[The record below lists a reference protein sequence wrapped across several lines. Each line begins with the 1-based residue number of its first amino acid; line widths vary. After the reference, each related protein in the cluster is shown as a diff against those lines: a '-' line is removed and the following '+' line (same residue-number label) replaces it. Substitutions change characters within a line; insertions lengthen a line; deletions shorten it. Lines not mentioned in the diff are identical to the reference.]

1 MSILSFLFG
10 NKDKRV
16 LRKLGSVVNSIND
29 LEQNFGSFTDEELK
43 NTTSKLKERLSE
55 GSSLEDLMPE
65 AFAAVRESSKRFLG
79 LRHYDCQLIGGA
91 ILNEGMIAEMATGEG
106 KTLVATLPCYLNALT
121 GKSVIVV
128 TANEYLAKRDANW
141 MAPIFEG
148 LGMNVGYITPELNPL
163 EKKENY
169 AKDIVYA
176 TNNELGFDYL
186 RDNMVLREED
196 RLQRDPYFV
205 VVDEVDSIL
214 IDEARTPLI
223 ISGVA
228 EDNGPLYKKLK
239 PVVKSLT
246 EEEFDFEKE
255 EVVKAGDFTIDLQSR
270 SIEITENGHE
280 KIENYLK
287 QNNLL
292 EDSVSLYASEN
303 LKLLNMVQALVRAET
318 LFEKNTDYIVQN
330 GKVILIDTNSG
341 RAMPGRRLSD
351 GVHQALELKE
361 NLDIQVESQTL
372 ASTTFQNFFR
382 MFEKLSGMT
391 GTAKTEAR
399 EFDEIYSLEAISI
412 PTNLPMVREDKND
425 KIYLTEEEKND
436 AIIDEIKTYHE
447 KGNPIL
453 VGTISVENSEVLSK
467 KLDTL
472 NIPHRVLNAKQ
483 NQQEAEIISQAGK
496 EKAVTIATNMAGR
509 GTDIVLGGFPESETA
524 RKEIVELGG
533 LHVIG
538 TERHESRRIDN
549 QLRGR
554 SGRQG
559 DPGSSQFFLS
569 LDDGLLKIFAP
580 DRMKALMQSFG
591 GMKKGESIEHK
602 MLTNS
607 IERAQRRVEG
617 RNFDIRKRILEF
629 DDVLN
634 EQRQVIYK
642 QRKEILED
650 KDLDDLISNMRADV
664 LSSTF
669 EAHIPEYEIE
679 TNWKVDELTNIL
691 ESEFNLQFNLKAE
704 LENSESNTQEVLN
717 KLLDFADEVYLEKR
731 NKFPNVYS
739 QLENQIILQ
748 VIDQSWKNHINQLD
762 SLRQNIG
769 FRSYA
774 GKDPRLEYK
783 REAFEM
789 FEQLLET
796 IKKESTRFLCRVEVK
811 PEDEQEIEKMKSRE
825 VLEKTKTVHENSPS
839 AFMDNSVSNQQVS
852 NNDQPVEGNRRLRRL
867 QAKANR
873 KKKKR

>member
-1 MSILSFLFG
+1 MSLLSYFFG
-10 NKDKRV
+10 NKDKRILKSFSKDV
-16 LRKLGSVVNSIND
+16 KVINNLEEEFSSLSDDELRNKT
-29 LEQNFGSFTDEELK
+29 LEFKEDLK
-43 NTTSKLKERLSE
+43 NGK
-55 GSSLEDLMPE
+55 SLEDIKPY
-65 AFAAVRESSKRFLG
+65 AFAAVRESSKRNIG
-79 LRHYDCQLIGGA
+79 LRHFDCQLIGGG
-91 ILNEGMIAEMATGEG
+91 ILNEGLIAEMATGEG

-121 GKSVIVV
+121 ERSVIVV
-128 TANEYLAKRDANW
+128 TANEYLAKRDAEW
-141 MAPIFEG
+141 MRPIFSG
-148 LGMNVGYITPELNPL
+148 LNMTVGHITPDLDGSQ
-163 EKKENY
+163 KKENY
-169 AKDIVYA
+169 KKDIVYA

-214 IDEARTPLI
+214 IDEARTPLV

-228 EDNGPLYKKLK
+228 EDNGPLYKKLR
-239 PVVKSLT
+239 PILSTLQ
-246 EEEFDFEKE
+246 EEELIDAESDE
-255 EVVKAGDFTIDLQSR
+255 PIGAGDYVVDLQSR
-270 SIEITENGHE
+270 SIDITENGHE
-280 KIENYLK
+280 KIESYLK
-287 QNNLL
+287 DNNLL
-292 EDSVSLYASEN
+292 EKSLSLYASEN
-303 LKLLNMVQALVRAET
+303 LKLLNMVQALLRAEV

-330 GKVILIDTNSG
+330 GQVVLIDSNSG

-361 NLDIQVESQTL
+361 RLEIQVESQTL

-399 EFDEIYSLEAISI
+399 EFEEIYGLSSISI
-412 PTNLPMVREDKND
+412 PTNLPMIRDDKND
-425 KIYLTEEEKND
+425 KIYLTEEEKYE
-436 AIIDEIKTYHE
+436 AIINDISEYHQ

-453 VGTISVENSEVLSK
+453 VGTISVENSELLSN
-467 KLDTL
+467 KLNQQ

-496 EKAVTIATNMAGR
+496 IGAVTIATNMAGR
-509 GTDIVLGGFPESETA
+509 GTDIVLGGLPENTEN
-524 RKEIVELGG
+524 RKQVVESGG
-533 LHVIG
+533 LHVVG

-580 DRMKALMQSFG
+580 ERMKSLMQSFG

-617 RNFDIRKRILEF
+617 RNFDMRKRILEF

-650 KDLDDLISNMRADV
+650 KELKDLILSMREEV
-664 LSSTF
+664 LSKAF
-669 EAHIPEYEIE
+669 ELHVPEYEIE
-679 TNWKVDELTNIL
+679 VNWQTEGLTELLLNDFNLNFDIKNKLQDNESEPTKVLDELLI
-691 ESEFNLQFNLKAE
+691 
-704 LENSESNTQEVLN
+704 
-717 KLLDFADEVYLEKR
+717 FANDSYEEKVK
-731 NKFPNVYS
+731 NFPDVYS

-762 SLRQNIG
+762 YLRQNIG

-796 IKKESTRFLCRVEVK
+796 IKKESTKFLCKVEVK
-811 PEDEQEIEKMKSRE
+811 PEDEEEINKMGNKKIMNETKSS
-825 VLEKTKTVHENSPS
+825 HENSPS
-839 AFMDNSVSNQQVS
+839 AFSS
-852 NNDQPVEGNRRLRRL
+852 NNLSKDETKSIPQEGNRRQRRL
-867 QAKANR
+867 QAKAKRNKR
-873 KKKKR
+873 KR

>member
-1 MSILSFLFG
+1 MSLLSYFFG
-10 NKDKRV
+10 NKDKRILKSFSKDV
-16 LRKLGSVVNSIND
+16 KAINNLEEEFSSLSDDELRNKT
-29 LEQNFGSFTDEELK
+29 LEFKEDLK
-43 NTTSKLKERLSE
+43 NGK
-55 GSSLEDLMPE
+55 SLEDIKPY
-65 AFAAVRESSKRFLG
+65 AFAAVRESSKRNIG
-79 LRHYDCQLIGGA
+79 LRHFDCQLIGGG
-91 ILNEGMIAEMATGEG
+91 ILNEGLIAEMATGEG

-121 GKSVIVV
+121 ERSVIVV
-128 TANEYLAKRDANW
+128 TANEYLAKRDAEW
-141 MAPIFEG
+141 MKPIFSG
-148 LGMNVGYITPELNPL
+148 LDMTVGHITPDLDGSQ
-163 EKKENY
+163 KKENY
-169 AKDIVYA
+169 KKDIVYA

-214 IDEARTPLI
+214 IDEARTPLV

-228 EDNGPLYKKLK
+228 EDNGPLYKKLR
-239 PVVKSLT
+239 PILSTLQ
-246 EEEFDFEKE
+246 EEELIDAESDE
-255 EVVKAGDFTIDLQSR
+255 PIGEGDYIVDLQSR
-270 SIEITENGHE
+270 SIDITENGHE
-280 KIENYLK
+280 KIESYLK
-287 QNNLL
+287 DNNLL
-292 EDSVSLYASEN
+292 EKSLSLYASEN
-303 LKLLNMVQALVRAET
+303 LKLLNMVQALLRAEV

-330 GKVILIDTNSG
+330 GQVVLIDSNSG

-361 NLDIQVESQTL
+361 RLEIQVESQTL

-399 EFDEIYSLEAISI
+399 EFEEIYGLSSISI
-412 PTNLPMVREDKND
+412 PTNLPMIRDDKND
-425 KIYLTEEEKND
+425 KIYLTEEEKYE
-436 AIIDEIKTYHE
+436 AIINDISEYHQ

-453 VGTISVENSEVLSK
+453 VGTISVENSELLSN
-467 KLDTL
+467 KLNQQ

-496 EKAVTIATNMAGR
+496 MGAVTIATNMAGR
-509 GTDIVLGGFPESETA
+509 GTDIVLGGLPENTEN
-524 RKEIVELGG
+524 RKQVVESGG
-533 LHVIG
+533 LHVVG

-580 DRMKALMQSFG
+580 ERMKSLMQSFG

-617 RNFDIRKRILEF
+617 RNFDMRKRILEF

-650 KDLDDLISNMRADV
+650 TELKDLILSMREEV
-664 LSSTF
+664 LSKVF
-669 EAHIPEYEIE
+669 ELHVPEYEIE
-679 TNWKVDELTNIL
+679 VNWQTEGLTELLLNDFNLNFDIKNKLQDNESEPIRVLDELLI
-691 ESEFNLQFNLKAE
+691 
-704 LENSESNTQEVLN
+704 
-717 KLLDFADEVYLEKR
+717 FANDSYEEKVK
-731 NKFPNVYS
+731 NFPDVYS

-762 SLRQNIG
+762 YLRQNIG

-796 IKKESTRFLCRVEVK
+796 IKKESTKFLCKVEVK
-811 PEDEQEIEKMKSRE
+811 PEDEEEINKMGNKKIMNETKSS
-825 VLEKTKTVHENSPS
+825 HENSPS
-839 AFMDNSVSNQQVS
+839 AFSS
-852 NNDQPVEGNRRLRRL
+852 NNLSKDETKSIPQEGNRRQRRL
-867 QAKANR
+867 QAKAKRNKR
-873 KKKKR
+873 KR

>member
-29 LEQNFGSFTDEELK
+29 LEQNFDSFTDEQLK

-55 GSSLEDLMPE
+55 GSSLEELMPE

-169 AKDIVYA
+169 AKDVVYA

-228 EDNGPLYKKLK
+228 EDNGPLYKRLK

-669 EAHIPEYEIE
+669 ELHIPEYEIE

-704 LENSESNTQEVLN
+704 LENAESNTQEVLD
-717 KLLDFADEVYLEKR
+717 KLLDFADEIYLEKR

-839 AFMDNSVSNQQVS
+839 AFMDNSGSNQQAS

>member
-1 MSILSFLFG
+1 MSLLSYFFG
-10 NKDKRV
+10 NKDKRILKSFSKDV
-16 LRKLGSVVNSIND
+16 KAINNLEEEFSSLSDDELRNKT
-29 LEQNFGSFTDEELK
+29 LEFKEDLK
-43 NTTSKLKERLSE
+43 NGK
-55 GSSLEDLMPE
+55 SLEDIKPY
-65 AFAAVRESSKRFLG
+65 AFAAVRESSKRNIG
-79 LRHYDCQLIGGA
+79 LRHFDCQLIGGG
-91 ILNEGMIAEMATGEG
+91 ILNEGLIAEMATGEG

-121 GKSVIVV
+121 ERSVIVV
-128 TANEYLAKRDANW
+128 TANEYLAKRDAEW
-141 MAPIFEG
+141 MKPIFSG
-148 LGMNVGYITPELNPL
+148 LDMTVGHITPDLDGSQ
-163 EKKENY
+163 KKENY
-169 AKDIVYA
+169 KKDIVYA

-214 IDEARTPLI
+214 IDEARTPLV

-228 EDNGPLYKKLK
+228 EDNGPLYKKLR
-239 PVVKSLT
+239 PILSTLQ
-246 EEEFDFEKE
+246 EEELIDAESDE
-255 EVVKAGDFTIDLQSR
+255 PIGAGDYIVDLQSR
-270 SIEITENGHE
+270 SIDITENGHE
-280 KIENYLK
+280 KIESYLK
-287 QNNLL
+287 DNNLL
-292 EDSVSLYASEN
+292 EKSLSLYASEN
-303 LKLLNMVQALVRAET
+303 LKLLNMVQALLRAEV

-330 GKVILIDTNSG
+330 GQVVLIDSNSG

-361 NLDIQVESQTL
+361 RLEIQVESQTL

-399 EFDEIYSLEAISI
+399 EFEEIYGLSSISI
-412 PTNLPMVREDKND
+412 PTNLPMIRDDKND
-425 KIYLTEEEKND
+425 KIYLTEEEKYE
-436 AIIDEIKTYHE
+436 AIINDISEYHQ

-453 VGTISVENSEVLSK
+453 VGTISVENSELLSN
-467 KLDTL
+467 KLNQQ

-496 EKAVTIATNMAGR
+496 MGAVTIATNMAGR
-509 GTDIVLGGFPESETA
+509 GTDIVLGGLPENTEN
-524 RKEIVELGG
+524 RKQVVESGG
-533 LHVIG
+533 LHVVG

-580 DRMKALMQSFG
+580 ERMKSLMQSFG

-617 RNFDIRKRILEF
+617 RNFDMRKRILEF

-650 KDLDDLISNMRADV
+650 TELKDLILSMREEV
-664 LSSTF
+664 LSKVF
-669 EAHIPEYEIE
+669 ELHVPEYEIE
-679 TNWKVDELTNIL
+679 VNWQTEELTELLLNDFNLNFDIKNKLQDNESEPTKVLDELLI
-691 ESEFNLQFNLKAE
+691 
-704 LENSESNTQEVLN
+704 
-717 KLLDFADEVYLEKR
+717 FANDSYEEKVK
-731 NKFPNVYS
+731 NFPDVYS

-762 SLRQNIG
+762 YLRQNIG

-796 IKKESTRFLCRVEVK
+796 IKKESTKFLCKVEVK
-811 PEDEQEIEKMKSRE
+811 PEDEEEINKMGNKKIMNETKSS
-825 VLEKTKTVHENSPS
+825 HENSPS
-839 AFMDNSVSNQQVS
+839 AFSS
-852 NNDQPVEGNRRLRRL
+852 NNLSKDETKSIPQEGNRRQRRL
-867 QAKANR
+867 QAKAKRNKR
-873 KKKKR
+873 KR